1 MLSSQRREIV
11 MPIVRYIVWVGTS
24 LLALLFVANWF
35 LPEPPPEPAHDAS
48 NKPIIRI
55 ASIQHPPE
63 RVVID
68 TNQPTIV
75 PPPKLVGDAVPG
87 ELSPLQSYASAA
99 PPPTV
104 VDVDQK
110 KRKAIKR
117 QRPKVAAYQPPLGST
132 PAVASGSSA
141 TTVPLTKLS
150 FTDIISGQLVR
161 NLFNLR

>member
-1 MLSSQRREIV
+1 LLSSQRREIV

-35 LPEPPPEPAHDAS
+35 LPEPPPDPAHDAI

-75 PPPKLVGDAVPG
+75 PPPTLVGDAVPG
-87 ELSPLQSYASAA
+87 EPSPPQSYASTVL
-99 PPPTV
+99 PSTV
-104 VDVDQK
+104 VDVDHK
-110 KRKAIKR
+110 KRKVIKR
-117 QRPKVAAYQPPLGST
+117 QRPKVAAYQPPLART
-132 PAVASGSSA
+132 PSVASGGSV

-150 FTDIISGQLVR
+150 FTDIISGQVVR
-161 NLFNLR
+161 NLFDLR

>member
-1 MLSSQRREIV
+1 MRRLLSSQRREIV

-35 LPEPPPEPAHDAS
+35 LPEPPPDPAHDAI

-87 ELSPLQSYASAA
+87 DLSPLQSYASAA

-110 KRKAIKR
+110 KRKSLNGKDSR
-117 QRPKVAAYQPPLGST
+117 LRPTNPHWGAPLRSRVAARRQP
-132 PAVASGSSA
+132 
-141 TTVPLTKLS
+141 
-150 FTDIISGQLVR
+150 FH
-161 NLFNLR
+161 